1 MQTKFFKTAEAF
13 RTWLNKNGSKESEL
27 WVGFYKKD
35 SGKTGMSMKEAIDEA
50 LCAGWVDGLK
60 GSLDDISY
68 RIRFTPRKPQSVWSK
83 INIGHVERLIK
94 EGRMTPAGQ
103 AQIDAAKADGRWER
117 AYEGAKNAEL
127 PEDFLKALNKN
138 KKAKAFFKTL
148 NSANTFAIYF
158 RITNAKKP
166 ETRQRWIERIVA
178 MLENGETF
186 H

>member
-1 MQTKFFKTAEAF
+1 MDTKFFRTAAAF
-13 RTWLNKNGSKESEL
+13 RTWLQKNGSKESEL

-35 SGKTGMSMKEAIDEA
+35 SGKTGMSMQEAIDEA

-60 GSLDDISY
+60 GSLDEISY
-68 RIRFTPRKPQSVWSK
+68 RVRFTPRKPKSVWSK

-117 AYEGAKNAEL
+117 AYEGAKNAEA

-138 KKAKAFFKTL
+138 KKATAFFKTL
-148 NSANTFAIYF
+148 NRANTYAIYY
-158 RITNAKKP
+158 RITNAKKA
-166 ETRQRWIERIVA
+166 ETRQRWIERIIT
-178 MLENGETF
+178 MLENGEVF